1 MRRKLLVFLVLA
13 LALLLARP
21 PASLF
26 DAALAHFTGDGLRL
40 LQAEGSLWNGHGVLA
55 SRSPDGRSVAPWLP
69 LAWRFDSA
77 ALTRGALRWVFTG
90 SGKPLAT
97 LEAGAGGL
105 SVDGL
110 GLFTP
115 ADAALASIPHP
126 VARAG
131 WQDGQPWGFEVKL
144 PQGFPYQEAELDI
157 DKPVAHWQQR
167 GVRTIDGQPL
177 PALPGNTS
185 ILVLAAM
192 IVAGIVAGV
201 MKIQASPDEAGTVGV
216 NLAWCVLNLVTL
228 GGAIAVAQERA
239 QRRNKAR
246 IDTSLPCE
254 LQFGGTYP
262 TQTLN
267 RP

>member
-1 MRRKLLVFLVLA
+1 MRRKLFVFLVLA

-40 LQAEGSLWNGHGVLA
+40 LQAEGGLWNGHGVLA

-131 WQDGQPWGFEVKL
+131 WQGDLSIEAPHWQCPPDGLCTGEARILWRGASSALFPGRRFGDYEAKLSATRGQIHFAIRTLDGEVRLDGQGD
-144 PQGFPYQEAELDI
+144 AE
-157 DKPVAHWQQR
+157 PR
-167 GVRTIDGQPL
+167 RMPRFDGSISGDPDFLARL
-177 PALPGNTS
+177 PA
-185 ILVLAAM
+185 IA
-192 IVAGIVAGV
+192 
-201 MKIQASPDEAGTVGV
+201 
-216 NLAWCVLNLVTL
+216 
-228 GGAIAVAQERA
+228 GGAAKATAQPGRFEIHWPPR
-239 QRRNKAR
+239 
-246 IDTSLPCE
+246 
-254 LQFGGTYP
+254 
-262 TQTLN
+262 
-267 RP
+267 